1 MKGAASAVV
10 LFGFLIIAFSGC
22 ILTPGDAKSESVAST
37 SGASLADNETANA
50 TSNTAPI
57 LVVEIYDNGTLLAA
71 VDGIINATAGVNL
84 TFDGGNSTDAEGH
97 NLTFAWDFGDGN
109 TSEGSNTTYTY
120 ADAGNFTLS
129 VTVTDEEGATANT
142 SIPLVVASS
151 GPASGAF
158 IRTDV
163 QTFTDSVTDPTYTC
177 GDVVP
182 TAIASFT
189 WTIPAAEPDGT
200 ATAASRL
207 KVVLDGGSTAV
218 DVDLFLIDPAGKE
231 LGSGV
236 SGEPDETIE
245 VSKGPYAAGDYVIEV
260 RACVALNSSV
270 TVTAEA
276 DLVSA

>member
-1 MKGAASAVV
+1 PV
-10 LFGFLIIAFSGC
+10 
-22 ILTPGDAKSESVAST
+22 
-37 SGASLADNETANA
+37 ADNETVDANETA
-50 TSNTAPI
+50 NTAPV
-57 LVVEIYDNGTLLAA
+57 LVVEIFDNGTLLVA
-71 VDGIINATAGVNL
+71 VDGIVNASVGVNL
-84 TFDGGNSTDAEGH
+84 TFEAANSTDADGD

-109 TSEGSNTTYTY
+109 TSEGSNTNYTY
-120 ADAGNFTLS
+120 ASAGNYTLN
-129 VTVTDEEGATANT
+129 VTVTDEEGASANT

-158 IRTDV
+158 IRMDV
-163 QTFTDSVTDPTYTC
+163 QTFSDSVTDPTYTC

-218 DVDLFLIDPAGKE
+218 DVDLFLYDPSGKE
-231 LGSGV
+231 LGSGT
-236 SGEPDETIE
+236 SGAPDETIE

-260 RACVALNSSV
+260 KACLAVNTSV

-276 DLVSA
+276 DLVAV